1 MFASRCK
8 HGAQWVAASARQR
21 LAGEEPGEG
30 AEVSV
35 VLLPRE
41 FPFLRVESCDFT
53 SEHID
58 SFRLSR
64 FLMMSLRVS
73 RAWGSWRRT
82 RISPCLEHLGYFLFP
97 LLFSY
102 RGCRGDFLFSFRFS
116 LKPKRGLLITFPLLI
131 TLPRCSFRTSLSG
144 VVSEGVAEVETAD
157 GSDENAKC
165 GDQQNLHDVFSFLVF
180 CERFP

>member
-1 MFASRCK
+1 MIVLTVFASRCK

-82 RISPCLEHLGYFLFP
+82 RSSADVPPVPVAGAAAQ
-97 LLFSY
+97 S
-102 RGCRGDFLFSFRFS
+102 R
-116 LKPKRGLLITFPLLI
+116 
-131 TLPRCSFRTSLSG
+131 G
-144 VVSEGVAEVETAD
+144 VVHAVLVAVEVEGDERPQGRRALSAVSDPGGLVAEAVA
-157 GSDENAKC
+157 AV
-165 GDQQNLHDVFSFLVF
+165 LRRVF
-180 CERFP
+180 

>member
-73 RAWGSWRRT
+73 RAWGSWRRL
-82 RISPCLEHLGYFLFP
+82 RINPCLEHLGYFLFP

-102 RGCRGDFLFSFRFS
+102 RVQGGFS
-116 LKPKRGLLITFPLLI
+116 LFIPLFVEAEKRPVDNFCIVCPSPF
-131 TLPRCSFRTSLSG
+131 
-144 VVSEGVAEVETAD
+144 EE
-157 GSDENAKC
+157 
-165 GDQQNLHDVFSFLVF
+165 LHDSRLFW
-180 CERFP
+180 